1 MGTGVVT
8 DGPAFDFSD
17 ARVLVTGGTSGI
29 GHATARAFRDAGAD
43 VVVTGT
49 RATAAEY
56 DTDLDGFTYARL
68 RLTEPTDLDPLVASL
83 STLDILVNNAGEVLP
98 GGRSEYEPDVFAT
111 SIEINLIGTFRV
123 ASAVH
128 DLLSASAFPGGASVV
143 NLASMSSYFGIA
155 ITPGYGAAKSG
166 IVGLTRTLANAWA
179 GDGIRVNAVAP
190 GLIETGMT
198 AVMMD
203 MPALVDPMV
212 ARTPLGRV
220 GRADDVAPVIAFLA
234 SPAARFVTG
243 QTLAVDG
250 GFSIHA

>member
-8 DGPAFDFSD
+8 DGPTFDFSD
-17 ARVLVTGGTSGI
+17 AHVLVTGGTGGI

-43 VVVTGT
+43 VTVTGT
-49 RATAAEY
+49 RVSATEY
-56 DTDLDGFTYARL
+56 DTALDDFAYRRL
-68 RLTEPTDLDPLVASL
+68 RLTEPGDLTPLVDSL
-83 STLDILVNNAGEVLP
+83 GELDVLVNNAGEVLP

-111 SIEINLIGTFRV
+111 SIEINLVGAFRV

-128 DLLSASAFPGGASVV
+128 DLLAASAFPGGASVV

-220 GRADDVAPVIAFLA
+220 GHPDDVAPVIAFLA

-250 GFSIHA
+250 GFTVHA